1 MREEGLMLGK
11 SGRVGVGSLLLGL
24 LNQEGLLMSKKRLLL
39 LLLLWSQ

>member
-11 SGRVGVGSLLLGL
+11 GGRVGVGGLLLGL

-39 LLLLWSQ
+39 LLLWSQ